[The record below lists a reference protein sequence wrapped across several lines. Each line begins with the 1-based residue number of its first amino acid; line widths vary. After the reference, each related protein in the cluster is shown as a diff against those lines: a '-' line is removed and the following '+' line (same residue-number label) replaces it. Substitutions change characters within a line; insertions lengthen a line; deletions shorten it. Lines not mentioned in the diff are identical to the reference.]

1 MFRKVENSVAG
12 GKLRKLF
19 QSVVLQKQCHE
30 ALDLSEIPILKIGG
44 Y

>member
-12 GKLRKLF
+12 GKVKEAF
-19 QSVVLQKQCHE
+19 PIGFMQKQCHE